1 MRSRPPVLIAA
12 PDGPHPALSRVTADP
27 RYGTPVV
34 RTGESVLRAL
44 YEHRPDAPVLS
55 PRLRGLDPWEVPGR
69 MRDTSGPP
77 IAVVDLTYRGGGHG
91 PDPGARGRGPAARAA
106 AAGPVAARRRAPAA
120 FGDPDAGGVRIGVRT
135 RDAADAARPRRPGE
149 DPARRGAGGRGPGG
163 TGVLTHATDGREGAR
178 NGRTHARTRTDAEKG
193 GAPAPLV
200 GQGGG

>member
-106 AAGPVAARRRAPAA
+106 AAGPVAACGSAYGRATRRMPRGRDGRAKT
-120 FGDPDAGGVRIGVRT
+120 R
-135 RDAADAARPRRPGE
+135 RDAEPVAA
-149 DPARRGAGGRGPGG
+149 GR
-163 TGVLTHATDGREGAR
+163 V
-178 NGRTHARTRTDAEKG
+178 
-193 GAPAPLV
+193 APES
-200 GQGGG
+200 